1 MKKGKKKSN
10 KTKNEEETK
19 KIKTKN
25 KTKNKK
31 QKKPVKHPKLRKAI
45 KIILIILFLLFV
57 ILVGIVAGMLSG
69 IFGGD
74 LALTEEDLQF
84 EYENSVLLDMDG
96 NVIAELS
103 GEENRKIISKADM
116 SPYLE
121 KAFIA
126 IEDKRY
132 ETHNGVDLARTAKAT
147 ISFLLHKG
155 ESDAGGGSTITQQV
169 VKNITDEDDDSG
181 MQGAIRKIKEIA
193 RAYELEKLLS
203 KDQILE
209 LYLNLIPLCGTQNIY
224 GVETASEYYFNKSA
238 KDLSLVES
246 AYLAGI
252 THSPSRY
259 NPYVQ
264 DEEKLAKN
272 MEEIN
277 KRVTKVVTAMKD
289 QERITQ
295 EEYDAAIEEINNGI
309 HFEKGNFSNSY
320 TYLAEEAIKQV
331 VKDLQEEYGWSEEIA
346 KLHAYGSGYK
356 IYTTQDTRIQE
367 IVEEEFAKD
376 KYIIYSGDD
385 QVQAGMAI
393 IQNGTGYVV
402 GIAGAL
408 GEKTTF
414 GLNRAT
420 TASGSPGSTIKP
432 IAVIAP
438 SLENGLITA
447 GSVIDDSPGNFGRYD
462 PRNWYEGKIGC
473 FGYGLSNIRFMLQK
487 SQNVPEVKL
496 IQKLTPAKSIEF
508 MRQLGVTSLDD
519 TQDNNL
525 SLALGGITYGIS
537 PLEMAAAYTV
547 FSNGGTYVE
556 PTFYIKVED
565 ANGNVVL
572 EPKQETRKVMSEGNA
587 YIMTQLLREPIIGAE
602 GTARP
607 AFRRYTGAPQISG
620 KTGTSQSDEA
630 SSFEG
635 FSTYYSAYVL
645 YKYDGKHVGV
655 KDNAKEIWLDVMNR
669 VYDGYEAQSFE
680 RPDSVTTASICKDSG
695 LLAGELCSQDP
706 RGNRVYSELF
716 VKGTVPTETCT
727 CHVKETICKESGLLA
742 NEYCTDTEEKVF
754 ISRENAE
761 EDDRWQQTLDA
772 KYMVP
777 LDHCDIHTKSSDKEK
792 PVITLKGDKTITI
805 KLNEKFVD
813 PGVTITDNVDKD
825 LKAEITGKVDTS
837 KVGTYTLTYKVKDK
851 AGNEATATRTVVVTD
866 GKTTEDKEKPVIT
879 LKGDKTITVKLNE
892 KFVDPGVTIT
902 DNVDKDL
909 KAEIT
914 GKVDTSK
921 AGTYTLTYTVKDKA
935 GNEASVTRTV
945 IVEDNKT
952 TGNNT
957 ENKDN
962 TVSKNET

>member
-264 DEEKLAKN
+264 DEEN
-272 MEEIN
+272 
-277 KRVTKVVTAMKD
+277 
-289 QERITQ
+289 
-295 EEYDAAIEEINNGI
+295 DAAIEEINNGI

-367 IVEEEFAKD
+367 IVEEEFAK
-376 KYIIYSGDD
+376 
-385 QVQAGMAI
+385 
-393 IQNGTGYVV
+393 V
-402 GIAGAL
+402 GI
-408 GEKTTF
+408 K
-414 GLNRAT
+414 NY
-420 TASGSPGSTIKP
+420 K
-432 IAVIAP
+432 
-438 SLENGLITA
+438 
-447 GSVIDDSPGNFGRYD
+447 
-462 PRNWYEGKIGC
+462 KI
-473 FGYGLSNIRFMLQK
+473 
-487 SQNVPEVKL
+487 
-496 IQKLTPAKSIEF
+496 
-508 MRQLGVTSLDD
+508 
-519 TQDNNL
+519 
-525 SLALGGITYGIS
+525 
-537 PLEMAAAYTV
+537 
-547 FSNGGTYVE
+547 
-556 PTFYIKVED
+556 
-565 ANGNVVL
+565 
-572 EPKQETRKVMSEGNA
+572 
-587 YIMTQLLREPIIGAE
+587 
-602 GTARP
+602 
-607 AFRRYTGAPQISG
+607 
-620 KTGTSQSDEA
+620 
-630 SSFEG
+630 
-635 FSTYYSAYVL
+635 
-645 YKYDGKHVGV
+645 
-655 KDNAKEIWLDVMNR
+655 
-669 VYDGYEAQSFE
+669 
-680 RPDSVTTASICKDSG
+680 
-695 LLAGELCSQDP
+695 
-706 RGNRVYSELF
+706 
-716 VKGTVPTETCT
+716 
-727 CHVKETICKESGLLA
+727 
-742 NEYCTDTEEKVF
+742 
-754 ISRENAE
+754 
-761 EDDRWQQTLDA
+761 
-772 KYMVP
+772 
-777 LDHCDIHTKSSDKEK
+777 
-792 PVITLKGDKTITI
+792 
-805 KLNEKFVD
+805 
-813 PGVTITDNVDKD
+813 
-825 LKAEITGKVDTS
+825 
-837 KVGTYTLTYKVKDK
+837 
-851 AGNEATATRTVVVTD
+851 
-866 GKTTEDKEKPVIT
+866 
-879 LKGDKTITVKLNE
+879 
-892 KFVDPGVTIT
+892 
-902 DNVDKDL
+902 
-909 KAEIT
+909 
-914 GKVDTSK
+914 
-921 AGTYTLTYTVKDKA
+921 
-935 GNEASVTRTV
+935 
-945 IVEDNKT
+945 
-952 TGNNT
+952 
-957 ENKDN
+957 
-962 TVSKNET
+962 